1 MCNNKRKVISSHE
14 CGEGEG
20 EDKGKGESL
29 HRLPISLEV
38 VLLFGGLHLGLPHRG
53 SRRESDTFVLGVR
66 A

>member
-14 CGEGEG
+14 CGEGGG
-20 EDKGKGESL
+20 EDKGKGD
-29 HRLPISLEV
+29 RLPISLEV
-38 VLLFGGLHLGLPHRG
+38 VLLFGGLLLGLPHRG